1 MTIGMASLAKM
12 HNARRAYGVV
22 ADARDVLGGNGV
34 LLEYHVARHLA
45 DMQAVY
51 TYDGTDT
58 MLALIVGREITGL
71 QAFS

>member
-1 MTIGMASLAKM
+1 MASLAKM
-12 HNARRAYGVV
+12 HNAQRAYQVA
-22 ADARDVLGGNGV
+22 ADARDILGGNGV

-58 MLALIVGREITGL
+58 VLSLIVGRDITGH

>member
-1 MTIGMASLAKM
+1 MTISMASLAKM
-12 HNARRAYGVV
+12 NNAQRAYRVV
-22 ADARDVLGGNGV
+22 ADARDILGGNGV

-45 DMQAVY
+45 DMEAVC

-58 MLALIVGREITGL
+58 ILALIVGRDITGH